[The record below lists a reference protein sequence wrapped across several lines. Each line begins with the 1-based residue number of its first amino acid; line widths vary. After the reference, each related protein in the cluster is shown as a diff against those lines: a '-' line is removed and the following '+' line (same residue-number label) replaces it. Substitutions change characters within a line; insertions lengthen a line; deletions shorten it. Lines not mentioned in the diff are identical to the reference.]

1 MKANINNRADNIES
15 ANNSIFCWRV
25 KNPVYGPGG
34 IVLARE
40 IGLWG
45 YAGRQAWRQ
54 RCRENRA
61 FGSKLIPS
69 ATIVSRTALSRVFVA
84 RKREELA
91 VALGHI
97 KYRKKM
103 DFATSK
109 TTKASMCSATFT
121 AATAAAF

>member
-54 RCRENRA
+54 RYRENRA
-61 FGSKLIPS
+61 FGSKLVPPPS
-69 ATIVSRTALSRVFVA
+69 CRERLSVA
-84 RKREELA
+84 FLLRENA
-91 VALGHI
+91 
-97 KYRKKM
+97 RNWRWR
-103 DFATSK
+103 
-109 TTKASMCSATFT
+109 
-121 AATAAAF
+121 